1 MLKCLIFTLSM
12 ILHPVHV
19 SLTSIEHIPDTD
31 SIKVFV
37 RMYYDDF
44 LSDYRL
50 FDRDA
55 GSEYLSGNQEIPEN
69 MMEKYLAG
77 KVIITVNN
85 KQLKGK
91 LLNQQLA
98 LAENEISVNLV
109 YQSDMQPEIVSV
121 KNEIMTGLYN
131 DQANMT
137 IVRIGRF
144 EEGVKLTP
152 EKTEQTF
159 ILK

>member
-98 LAENEISVNLV
+98 LVENEISVNLV